1 MFWQTKT
8 SYEFGPFRVDERER
22 RLLRDGEVV
31 PLTPKV
37 FDILL
42 VFVQNSGHIL
52 SKDEV
57 MKLIWPN
64 TAVEEGNL
72 ARNVSTLRK
81 ALGEGPTNHRYVETV
96 PWRGYRF
103 MANVHVVRDELAGP
117 AIDSIAVL
125 PFVNAGG
132 DSTLEYLSD
141 GIAESLI
148 SNLSQLA
155 HLRVISRSSAFRYK
169 GRETDAL
176 AVGRELNVQAVVMGR
191 VADREDMLSISVEL
205 VDARDDRHLWGAQY
219 NRQPADILTMQEN
232 IANEIT
238 EKLRLKLTSEEQQ
251 RLARRHTENAD
262 AYHLYLKGRYHF
274 NKLTLDGVEKGVT
287 YFQQAIKEAPRYALA
302 YTGLVDCYN
311 YLAKRA
317 EARAAATRALELD
330 QTLGEAHASLAFHRF
345 LYDWDFA
352 SAEKGF
358 KQALEFNPNYA
369 EAHHW
374 YAIYLANMGRHD
386 EAVPPGKRA
395 VELDPLSLLM
405 NMTPALIFYLA
416 RQYDRSVEVLQR
428 IIDMDPNFPAAHS
441 VLGNAY
447 AQAGMYEHAMA
458 EYQKVLELSKG
469 VTVVETAM
477 KIVVAHAYARWGKR
491 NKALKMLDEVNKAS
505 ATGTTVS
512 PYSIAGIYAALG
524 EIDRACEWLNQACE
538 QHDLQLVSLK
548 VDPTLDG
555 VRSDPRFADL
565 VRRVGL

>member
-31 PLTPKV
+31 PLAPKV

-57 MKLIWPN
+57 MKLIWPD

-81 ALGEGPTNHRYVETV
+81 ALGEGPMNHRYVETV

-103 MANVHVVRDELAGP
+103 MANVHVVRDEPGRP

-125 PFVNAGG
+125 PFVNVGG
-132 DSTLEYLSD
+132 DSNLEYLSD

-148 SNLSQLA
+148 NNLSQLP
-155 HLRVISRSSAFRYK
+155 HLRVTSRSSAFRYK
-169 GRETDAL
+169 GRETDAP

-191 VADREDMLSISVEL
+191 VADREDMLSIGVEL

-219 NRQPADILTMQEN
+219 NRQSADILTMQET

-251 RLARRHTENAD
+251 RLARRHTESAE

-287 YFQQAIKEAPRYALA
+287 YFQQAIEKAPRYALA

-352 SAEKGF
+352 GAEKGF
-358 KQALEFNPNYA
+358 KQALELNPNYA

-386 EAVPPGKRA
+386 EAVPLGKRA

-416 RQYDRSVEVLQR
+416 RQYDRSVEVLQK
-428 IIDMDPNFPAAHS
+428 IIEMEPNFPAAHS

-447 AQAGMYEHAMA
+447 TQAGMYEQAMG

-469 VTVVETAM
+469 ATVVETAM
-477 KIVVAHAYARWGKR
+477 KVVVAHAYARWGKR
-491 NKALKMLDEVNKAS
+491 SKAMKMLDAVTKAN
-505 ATGTTVS
+505 ATGTCVS
-512 PYSIAGIYAALG
+512 PYSVAGIYAALG
-524 EIDRACEWLNQACE
+524 QSEPAFEWLNKACE

-548 VDPTLDG
+548 VDPSLDG
-555 VRSDPRFADL
+555 VRSDPRFKDL
-565 VRRVGL
+565 IRRIGL